1 MLKAAYCGPD
11 WGVVTGSAGVA
22 GVVFM
27 CVPGSALRDTGVK
40 DAACVTGSVVIA
52 LSGFKR

>member
-1 MLKAAYCGPD
+1 MLIAVYCGPD
-11 WGVVTGSAGVA
+11 WGVVAGAPGVA

-27 CVPGSALRDTGVK
+27 RVPGSALCDTGVK

-52 LSGFKR
+52 LSGFSK